1 MAKVGPKEAG
11 RRAQREAASP
21 LTRKAKPVQEA
32 AWPCRSKPR
41 DQWCDHS
48 GPGGFMGHTCF
59 ATAGVLMLP
68 APDDPDE
75 VRRALAF
82 YRAHRAR
89 QRLAAQRRA
98 KAKKG
103 TR

>member
-1 MAKVGPKEAG
+1 MV
-11 RRAQREAASP
+11 
-21 LTRKAKPVQEA
+21 
-32 AWPCRSKPR
+32 
-41 DQWCDHS
+41 
-48 GPGGFMGHTCF
+48 
-59 ATAGVLMLP
+59 ATAPLP
-68 APDDPDE
+68 AGTAMAVPPRLPLESDAALAARSVLIPNLDADEDE